1 MRKAIKRAKKHA
13 EELERI
19 AARNR
24 PKPRRGVDDEKLVAR
39 VARKLRE
46 LFYGPKT
53 YLPKKDKKVYKT
65 AATKRIERGLKQ
77 AGIKRKKIRQLRD

>member
-1 MRKAIKRAKKHA
+1 MKMKKAIEKARKYA

-24 PKPRRGVDDEKLVAR
+24 PKPKRGVDDERLVAR

-46 LFYGPKT
+46 LYYGPKT
-53 YLPKKDKKVYKT
+53 YLPKKKRTTIATKKV
-65 AATKRIERGLKQ
+65 ERGLRQ
-77 AGIKRKKIRQLRD
+77 AGISKKKIRQLRD

>member
-19 AARNR
+19 AARNK
-24 PKPRRGVDDEKLVAR
+24 PKLKRGVDDERLVAR

-46 LFYGPKT
+46 LYYGPRT
-53 YLPKKDKKVYKT
+53 YLPKKKPVTTATKKV
-65 AATKRIERGLKQ
+65 ERGLRQ
-77 AGIKRKKIRQLRD
+77 AGISRKKIKQLRD